1 MAITRNQASLV
12 DTQLNSSSQ
21 MVDKSKKDSELDGK
35 RVKKSSF
42 ISSTVDEM
50 KKVSWPSFRYVV
62 NWSCV
67 IICFSALF
75 AVSLGFFD
83 HIFTGGIKFVDCT
96 STGYKNE
103 QTDKQKKLN
112 ECSQQ
117 FGDYIVFKA
126 K

>member
-1 MAITRNQASLV
+1 MAITRNQATLV
-12 DTQLNSSSQ
+12 DTQLNSTAQ
-21 MVDKSKKDSELDGK
+21 MLDKNNDTDTDFKK
-35 RVKKSSF
+35 RKSGF
-42 ISSTVDEM
+42 IGSTVDEL
-50 KKVSWPSFRYVV
+50 KRVSWPTFRYVI

-103 QTDKQKKLN
+103 QTDKQKKFN

-117 FGDYIVFKA
+117 FGEYIVFKS